1 MLEKEEEKGEK
12 KNTTLSVTLV
22 KEKKKRASISIK
34 LSSRFITS
42 YKHMYRKRV
51 EYSQPPKD

>member
-1 MLEKEEEKGEK
+1 MK
-12 KNTTLSVTLV
+12 KRRGKKKHDFVGNLG
-22 KEKKKRASISIK
+22 KKKKKRASISIK

-51 EYSQPPKD
+51 EYLQPPKD